1 MTARLSI
8 TTIVVALFCASPA
21 VAASELDQWFS
32 STLLPHVE
40 ERLTRHPRFR
50 GENLLFV
57 ALRDGQI
64 EPVSNRL
71 VLGLRD
77 RLLDAAIDMPGVRI
91 AWQQR
96 GQTADRS
103 CRPGADYW
111 IGIELEA
118 TLSGQYRASVRALD
132 RAEKTWVSGFGL
144 SWQGTLRPSE
154 RRALDETRSDPAF
167 LGSREVPYALD
178 QSDLMAAELARKLR
192 CKVASADSTDYTVTL
207 AEAAESEQLANTLA
221 LAARKL
227 DQANALRI
235 TSDENAANAEI
246 SGTALKVSGSLHQ
259 YWLRVAPLDTASG
272 LNSMSTSVYVDT
284 SADTDAAAG
293 DTPVAVRNNDAR
305 RVPEAPF
312 EAPRSHDNSAGPRV
326 PDSRPSRLT
335 GVEMPGA
342 ARSLLL
348 RPLALYRDGRQTGA
362 CRTGTACAVLE
373 TRAVNDVL
381 VYPLVYRPG
390 IGLTRLATGECM
402 SLTHASIVTAGR
414 SALYPV
420 PEYGRAR
427 RDGQQSHRWLLSP
440 ARTTYY
446 AIAVDNARDA
456 RRLSTHIASLPSLCD
471 GVHRPGLSG
480 LSLERW
486 LEQLSHLMLELKAR
500 VQWQSI
506 EIDGTYP
513 TQPWEKR

>member
-1 MTARLSI
+1 VTARLCI
-8 TTIVVALFCASPA
+8 AVLFAALLGTPPA

-40 ERLTRHPRFR
+40 DRLTRHPRFR

-57 ALRDGQI
+57 ALRDGQV

-96 GQTADRS
+96 GQTTDES
-103 CRPGADYW
+103 CGAGADYW
-111 IGIELEA
+111 IGIELEE

-132 RAEKTWVSGFGL
+132 KAEKTWVSGFGL
-144 SWQGTLRPSE
+144 SWQGTLRPAE
-154 RRALDETRSDPAF
+154 RRALGETRSDPAF
-167 LGSREVPYALD
+167 LGSREVPYSLD

-192 CKVASADSTDYTVTL
+192 CEVTAADGTDYVVALPETADSED
-207 AEAAESEQLANTLA
+207 LANTLA

-227 DQANALRI
+227 DQANTLRI
-235 TSDENAANAEI
+235 TTDETTANAEI

-259 YWLRVAPLDTASG
+259 YWLRIAPVDTTSSANG
-272 LNSMSTSVYVDT
+272 MSTSVYVTTSTETPAALLAAHDDGSVSRAEDDPRPPQSNNPSVNRPAPDT
-284 SADTDAAAG
+284 
-293 DTPVAVRNNDAR
+293 
-305 RVPEAPF
+305 
-312 EAPRSHDNSAGPRV
+312 
-326 PDSRPSRLT
+326 RPSRLT

-342 ARSLLL
+342 ARSRLL
-348 RPLALYRDGRQTGA
+348 RPLAVYRDGRQAA
-362 CRTGTACAVLE
+362 CRTGDACAVLE
-373 TRAVNDVL
+373 ARALDDVV
-381 VYPLVYRPG
+381 VYPLAYRPG
-390 IGLTRLATGECM
+390 LGLTRLATGACT
-402 SLTHASIVTAGR
+402 SQARASIVTAGR

-420 PEYGRAR
+420 PEYGRVR
-427 RDGQQSHRWLLSP
+427 RNGSQSPRWLLSP

-456 RRLSTHIASLPSLCD
+456 RRLSAHLAALPSLCD
-471 GVHRPGLSG
+471 GALEPGLSG

-486 LEQLSHLMLELKAR
+486 LEELSHLMLELRAR

-506 EIDGTYP
+506 EIDDTY
-513 TQPWEKR
+513 RSRG

>member
-1 MTARLSI
+1 MTPRLSI
-8 TTIVVALFCASPA
+8 TAAIVALLGVSPA
-21 VAASELDQWFS
+21 ADASELDQWFV

-40 ERLTRHPRFR
+40 ERLTRHPRFK

-96 GQTADRS
+96 GQTTDES
-103 CRPGADYW
+103 CGPTADYW
-111 IGIELEA
+111 IGIELEE

-132 RAEKTWVSGFGL
+132 KAERTWVSGFGL
-144 SWQGTLRPSE
+144 SWQGALRPSE
-154 RRALDETRSDPAF
+154 RRALVETRSDPAF
-167 LGSREVPYALD
+167 LGSREVPYSLD

-192 CKVASADSTDYTVTL
+192 CEVASVDSTDYTVSL
-207 AEAAESEQLANTLA
+207 AETADAEQLENTLA
-221 LAARKL
+221 LTARKL
-227 DQANALRI
+227 DQANTLRI
-235 TSDENAANAEI
+235 TTDKSAANAEI

-259 YWLRVAPLDTASG
+259 YWLRVAPLDTASN

-284 SADTDAAAG
+284 STETAAAAG
-293 DTPVAVRNNDAR
+293 AGNAIANPAAGVASLPPADEPNVNR
-305 RVPEAPF
+305 RVPD
-312 EAPRSHDNSAGPRV
+312 H
-326 PDSRPSRLT
+326 RPSRVT

-342 ARSLLL
+342 ARSRLL
-348 RPLALYRDGRQTGA
+348 RPLAVYRDGRQAA
-362 CRTGTACAVLE
+362 CRTGDTCAVLE
-373 TRAVNDVL
+373 ARALNDVV
-381 VYPLVYRPG
+381 VYPLAYRPG
-390 IGLTRLATGECM
+390 LGLSRLDTGACT
-402 SLTHASIVTAGR
+402 SRTSASIVTAGR

-420 PEYGRAR
+420 PEYGRVR
-427 RDGQQSHRWLLSP
+427 RNSLQSPRWLLSP

-456 RRLSTHIASLPSLCD
+456 RRLSAHLATLPSLCD
-471 GVHRPGLSG
+471 GARQPGLSG

-486 LEQLSHLMLELKAR
+486 LEELSHLMLQLKAR

-506 EIDGTYP
+506 EIDRTYGT
-513 TQPWEKR
+513 RS